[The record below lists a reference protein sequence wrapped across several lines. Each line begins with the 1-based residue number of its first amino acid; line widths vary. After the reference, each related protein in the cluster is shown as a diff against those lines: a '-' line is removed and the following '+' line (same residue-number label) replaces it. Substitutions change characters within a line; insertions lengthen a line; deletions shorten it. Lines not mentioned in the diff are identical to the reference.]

1 MKKLWDILSSFSK
14 KNNVNFDSVIFI
26 LNGRKIEQNEFKKSL
41 KQLDAKSDKNNIYI
55 LIYDILS
62 SEI

>member
-41 KQLDAKSDKNNIYI
+41 NQLDAKSDKNNIYI